1 MAQDNPLENIGK
13 YLGDLLS
20 DIQEEYRK
28 AFNIE
33 TIIKQ
38 MNEVE
43 DQAAQLSK
51 QFGSGRENV
60 LNISK
65 GLTESLT
72 TITLM
77 GGDLTSIAEIQ
88 KAISADLGR
97 NVVSSNE
104 IVESL
109 FATSQVVG
117 ETSAT
122 LVKNFK
128 DAGMSAAH
136 IKEEMEGVVNISRQQ
151 GLNAQAV
158 SKQVVSNLD
167 TLNKFNFQGGVDGLA
182 KMAAQAVSL
191 RVDMKTTLG
200 LAEKM
205 FNPEQAIEMAA
216 AMQRLGVAQ
225 SDLLDPL
232 RLMEM
237 GQNDPAELQNQIAE
251 MTKQFVTMGD
261 KGRFEIMP
269 GSKLRLMEIAKELGI
284 TYGELSKMA
293 IAGKE
298 LDDKLTKIRFPEN
311 AFSKEQESFIANI
324 AQMNKDGQYTI
335 KIDGKEFGM
344 EEAINEF
351 KKSPEKLEELMSP
364 KSMEELAKEQLT
376 TLQTISKNIE
386 AGQQIGYAAGGSKF
400 GKDMFDL
407 FRASSNVSGA
417 AFRASLGGDTKTQTK
432 VIDETYNAF
441 TGAITSL
448 TGEGSFEEKIKK
460 AAENVED
467 AGKTLSDSLK
477 KAGENIPV
485 TFNEEYKKLVASNN
499 NVIKVLESVYG
510 KISGKEPDSKTKS
523 VETQNI
529 IDQRTKENI
538 DKISQGGTSMSE
550 TGKKTGEPLE
560 FTIKIEHDLKNTP
573 TGIDE
578 SKIIEVLKK
587 TIPEQEIKIALD
599 KAMKDYMTSNG
610 LIGIPNKN

>member
-1 MAQDNPLENIGK
+1 
-13 YLGDLLS
+13 
-20 DIQEEYRK
+20 
-28 AFNIE
+28 
-33 TIIKQ
+33 

-43 DQAAQLSK
+43 DRAAQLSK

-136 IKEEMEGVVNISRQQ
+136 IKEEMESVVNISRQQ

-167 TLNKFNFQGGVDGLA
+167 TLNKFNFQGGVDGLS

-284 TYGELSKMA
+284 GYGELSKMA

-432 VIDETYNAF
+432 IIDESYNDF

-460 AAENVED
+460 AAENVEE

-529 IDQRTKENI
+529 IDQKTKEDI
-538 DKISQGGTSMSE
+538 DKVSQGINIE
-550 TGKKTGEPLE
+550 TNKKSNEPLE
-560 FTIKIEHDLKNTP
+560 VTIKIVHDLKDTP
-573 TGIDE
+573 SNIDE
-578 SKIIEVLKK
+578 NKLLEMLKTSFK
-587 TIPEQEIKIALD
+587 D
-599 KAMKDYMTSNG
+599 KELQDVVNKSLNDLITNG
-610 LIGIPNKN
+610 GLTGIPNKK